1 MTSSMRFL
9 LTAALLSVGLIGA
22 RPGCAGT
29 VAVVEL
35 TGTPSSTEVS
45 GYKGSTFTLGDAD
58 SDERA
63 LVGVLSRERS
73 DKPCEVSVGWEDVN
87 KSSIN
92 DAITKD
98 LCGGNGAT
106 SGTMGGTYANTG
118 GTANR
123 VFLTGL
129 QVCMNKDDDRI
140 KGIHLAGYRIT
151 ETGTLVKFSPDAQD
165 SRTNCHQDHWKRWVN
180 CPAGQIATAAVIHFA
195 AGGTPRS
202 WTGIEL
208 RCRTVH
214 ATSATTTATTEPSTL
229 GDVTGANDKGLAE
242 TIDCNDTEDLD
253 LRAVAWNIAD
263 DWSNFSKAVET
274 ATGDNVGSCLA
285 DRFAKDGKVQCV
297 HKYDCK
303 TDKDGVKKCKLG
315 HGFGLDRKIKIFQT
329 FFDNISA
336 LKQADRRACYAALMT
351 HEFSHTCEHYKEK
364 GPEARAVAAFDYWKG
379 RFDVSSTLTSTSDT
393 FGCGMND

>member
-1 MTSSMRFL
+1 MIRPIRLL
-9 LTAALLSVGLIGA
+9 LTTALLSVGLIAA
-22 RPGCAGT
+22 RPSGAGT

-35 TGTPSSTEVS
+35 TGTPSPTEIS

-58 SDERA
+58 SGNRA

-87 KSSIN
+87 KSSTN
-92 DAITKD
+92 GAITKD
-98 LCGGNGAT
+98 LCGGNGPT
-106 SGTMGGTYANTG
+106 SDTMGGTYANTG
-118 GTANR
+118 GDANR
-123 VFLTGL
+123 VFVTGV

-151 ETGTLVKFSPDAQD
+151 ESGSLVKFSPDAQD

-214 ATSATTTATTEPSTL
+214 ATSATTTATTDASTI
-229 GDVTGANDKGLAE
+229 GDVTGANEKGLAE

-263 DWSNFSKAVET
+263 DWAKFSSAVET
-274 ATGDNVGSCLA
+274 ATGDNIGSCLA
-285 DRFAKDGKVQCV
+285 DRFAKNGKVQCV

-303 TDKDGVKKCKLG
+303 DGGNKCLLG
-315 HGFGLDRKIKIFQT
+315 HAFGLERKIKIYQT
-329 FFDNISA
+329 FFDNIGA
-336 LKQADRRACYAALMT
+336 LQQADRRACYAALMT
-351 HEFSHTCEHYKEK
+351 HEFSHTCEHYAEK
-364 GPEARAVAAFDYWKG
+364 GPEARAVAAFNYWKG
-379 RFDVSSTLTSTSDT
+379 RFAVSSTLAIDSNS